1 MRKQV
6 LIIVSVLAFT
16 LVKAQPLSQQVAAT
30 VMYTWKDSFSLEQK
44 PVKWSYDLGVILKGF
59 EGIWN
64 NTGDVR
70 YFQYIQKQIDF
81 YVDSTGSIKAYKP
94 DEYNIDYI
102 NNGKLLLTL
111 YRVTLK
117 EKYLKAAKKLREQLK
132 THPRTNEGGFWHKKI
147 YPNQMWLDGLYMGTP
162 FYAEYAMLSKDEA
175 AFDDIANQF
184 IWMESHARDAK
195 TGLLYHAWD
204 ESKTQQWANKETGRS
219 PLVWA
224 RAMGWYGSALVD
236 VLDYF
241 PETHPK
247 RKSLIDILNRYVDAV
262 AQFQNAQSGLWYDVL
277 NYDGPDKEKN
287 YEEASASCQFVYTI
301 AKAVR
306 KGYVPAQKMTVAKKG
321 YDGIVKK
328 FIRKDGAMAH
338 LQGTVKVSGLGGSP
352 YRDGSFTY
360 YMSEP
365 VIEDDPKGLGAFLL
379 ASSEMELWPSA
390 GFAKG
395 KRVVMDNY
403 FNRET
408 KKDAFGNTIVFH
420 YKWGERDNGGFSMF
434 GHIFEKYGAVTSFMN
449 EAPTDANLKGV
460 GVYVLVDPDWPK
472 ENKTPNYIETVH
484 ADALERYVRNGG
496 TLLMMANDS
505 NNVEFK
511 NFNGLAER
519 FGIHW
524 NEDMRHDVI
533 NNQFEQGEFSVP
545 AGHPIFKTAKTL
557 FIKQVCTQSLKSPAF
572 SVFTDNGDVVMSVAY
587 VGKGAVFAV
596 SDPWFYNEYVD
607 GRKLPVKYEN
617 YKAAEDLAQW
627 LLKPLKIKATK

>member
-6 LIIVSVLAFT
+6 LIIASVLAFT

-70 YFQYIQKQIDF
+70 YFNYIQKQIDF
-81 YVDSTGSIKAYKP
+81 YVDSTGKIKAYKP

-117 EKYLKAAKKLREQLK
+117 EKYLKAAKMLREQLK

-219 PLVWA
+219 PLIWA

-241 PETHPK
+241 PEGHPK
-247 RKSLIDILNRYVDAV
+247 RKALIDILNRYVDAV
-262 AQFQNAQSGLWYDVL
+262 ARFQNAQSGLWYDVL
-277 NYDGPDKEKN
+277 NYDGPGKEKN

-306 KGYVPAQKMTVAKKG
+306 KGYVPSQKMTVAKKG

-328 FIRKDGAMAH
+328 FIRKEGAMAH
-338 LQGTVKVSGLGGSP
+338 LKGTVKVSGLGGNP
-352 YRDGSFTY
+352 YRDGSFDY

-379 ASSEMELWPSA
+379 ASTEMELWPGA
-390 GFAKG
+390 DFAKG

-449 EAPTDANLKGV
+449 EAPTDANLKGL

-472 ENKTPNYIETVH
+472 ENKTPNYIETAH

-533 NNQFEQGEFSVP
+533 NNQFEQGEFPVP

-557 FIKQVCTQSLKSPAF
+557 FIKQVCTQTLKSPAF

-617 YKAAEDLAQW
+617 YKAAEDLGRW
-627 LLKPLKIKATK
+627 LLKPVKIKATK

>member
-6 LIIVSVLAFT
+6 LIIVSLLAFT
-16 LVKAQPLSQQVAAT
+16 MVKCQPLSQQVAAT
-30 VMYTWKDSFSLEQK
+30 VMYTWKDSFSLDQK

-70 YFQYIQKQIDF
+70 YFQYIQKQMDY
-81 YVDSTGSIKAYKP
+81 YVDSTGRIKAYKP

-117 EKYLKAAKKLREQLK
+117 EKYLKAAMTLREQLK
-132 THPRTNEGGFWHKKI
+132 THPRTKEGGFWHKKV

-162 FYAEYAMLSKDEA
+162 FYAEYAMLSGDAA
-175 AFDDIANQF
+175 AFDDVANQF
-184 IWMESHARDAK
+184 IWMESHARDEK

-241 PETHPK
+241 PVTHPK
-247 RKSLIDILNRYVDAV
+247 RKTLIDILNRYVDAV
-262 AQFQNAQSGLWYDVL
+262 ARFQNTQSGLWYDVL
-277 NYDGPDKEKN
+277 NYSGPGKEKN
-287 YEEASASCQFVYTI
+287 YEEASASCQFVYTV

-306 KGYVPAQKMTVAKKG
+306 KGYIPAQKMAVAKKG

-328 FIRKDGAMAH
+328 FIRKEEAMAH
-338 LQGTVKVSGLGGSP
+338 LKGTVKVSGLGGNP
-352 YRDGSFTY
+352 YRDGSFSY

-379 ASSEMELWPSA
+379 ASTEMELWPGA

-434 GHIFEKYGAVTSFMN
+434 GQIFEKYGAVTSFMN
-449 EAPTDANLKGV
+449 EPPTDANLKGV

-472 ENKTPNYIETVH
+472 ENKNPNYIETAH

-496 TLLMMANDS
+496 TLMIMANDS

-524 NEDMRHDVI
+524 NEDMRHDVV
-533 NNQFEQGEFSVP
+533 NNQFEQGEFAVP
-545 AGHPIFKTAKTL
+545 AGHPIFTTARTL
-557 FIKQVCTQSLKSPAF
+557 FIKQVCTQTLKSPAF
-572 SVFTDNGDVVMSVAY
+572 SVFTDHGDVVMSVAY
-587 VGKGAVFAV
+587 VGKGVVFAV

-617 YKAAEDLAQW
+617 YKAAEDLAKW
-627 LLKPLKIKATK
+627 LLKPTIIKTK